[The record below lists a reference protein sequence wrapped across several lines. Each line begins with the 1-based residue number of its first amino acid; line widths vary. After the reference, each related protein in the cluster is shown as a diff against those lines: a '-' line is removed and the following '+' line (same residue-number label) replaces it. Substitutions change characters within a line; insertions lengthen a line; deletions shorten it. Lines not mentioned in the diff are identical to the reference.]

1 MTTIYLLRHSMADKN
16 IDFRNLKESFEN
28 VNRKFILS
36 VEGEKKAYLYSQIK
50 ELSNL
55 NMVVS
60 SNYTRSVATAKYMAD
75 RNKVKVIVD
84 SSFDERKF
92 GVDDKEKIPAD
103 FFKKQFLNHDYK
115 LKHGESFDEVRSRAL
130 RGLAKVMKCNLGKNA
145 LIVTHSSTI
154 TFLLS
159 KWCSVEYNGK
169 YIIRYKD
176 NIIINGFT
184 TPDLI
189 ELKFNDKNKLE
200 SIRRVVVSNKENS
213 KNINKSKNRKK
224 SKK

>member
-1 MTTIYLLRHSMADKN
+1 MTTIYLLRHSVADKN

-28 VNRKFILS
+28 INRKYILS
-36 VEGEKKAYLYSQIK
+36 VEGERKAYLYSQIK
-50 ELSNL
+50 ELSSL

-60 SNYTRSVATAKYMAD
+60 SNYTRTISTAKYMAD

-84 SSFDERKF
+84 SNFDERRF

-103 FFKKQFLNHDYK
+103 FFKKQFLNHEYK
-115 LKHGESFDEVRSRAL
+115 LKHGESFDEVKRRAL
-130 RGLAKVMKCNLGKNA
+130 KGLARVIKHNLGKEA

-159 KWCSVEYNGK
+159 KWCDVDYNGK

-176 NIIINGFT
+176 ETIVNGFT

-189 ELKFNDKNKLE
+189 EIIFNDKNKLE
-200 SIRRVVVSNKENS
+200 SIRRVVVDNK
-213 KNINKSKNRKK
+213 KNKNKKK

>member
-1 MTTIYLLRHSMADKN
+1 MTKIYLLRHSIADKN
-16 IDFRNLKESFEN
+16 IDFKNLKESFEN
-28 VNRKFILS
+28 INRKYILS
-36 VEGEKKAYLYSQIK
+36 VEGERKAYLYSQIK
-50 ELSNL
+50 KLSNL

-60 SNYTRSVATAKYMAD
+60 SNYTRAISTAKYMALK
-75 RNKVKVIVD
+75 NKVKVIVD
-84 SSFDERKF
+84 SNFDERRF

-130 RGLAKVMKCNLGKNA
+130 RGLAKVIKHNLGKNA

-159 KWCSVEYNGK
+159 KWCDVEYNGK

-176 NIIINGFT
+176 NCIINGFT

-189 ELKFNDKNKLE
+189 ELSFNDKNKLE
-200 SIRRVVVSNKENS
+200 SIKRLVINNKENK
-213 KNINKSKNRKK
+213 KNKNKKK

>member
-28 VNRKFILS
+28 INRKFILS
-36 VEGEKKAYLYSQIK
+36 VEGEKKACLYSQIK
-50 ELSNL
+50 ELGNL

-60 SNYTRSVATAKYMAD
+60 SNYTRAVATAKYMAD

-130 RGLAKVMKCNLGKNA
+130 RGLAKVMKRNLGKNA

-159 KWCSVEYNGK
+159 KWCDVEYNGK

-176 NIIINGFT
+176 NTVINGFT

-200 SIRRVVVSNKENS
+200 SIRRVVISNKENK
-213 KNINKSKNRKK
+213 KNKNKKK